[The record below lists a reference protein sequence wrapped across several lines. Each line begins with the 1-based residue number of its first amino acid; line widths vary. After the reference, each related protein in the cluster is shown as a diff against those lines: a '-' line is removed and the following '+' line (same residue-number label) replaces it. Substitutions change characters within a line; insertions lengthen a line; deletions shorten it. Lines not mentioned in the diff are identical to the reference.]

1 MCEII
6 AQFYHWTLIL
16 NLTLVYSCLSWV
28 CSGFILTEPLFAFS
42 LADFLLQYLII
53 LLNNVLHVLI
63 WLAQKKF
70 SWLNVPS
77 KYASINALQYEVK
90 LSYLYGNEFSYI
102 FCS

>member
-53 LLNNVLHVLI
+53 LLNNVLLI

-70 SWLNVPS
+70 SWFNVSS
-77 KYASINALQYEVK
+77 KYVSINALQYKVK
-90 LSYLYGNEFSYI
+90 LSYLIYGNEFSYI
-102 FCS
+102 FCT